1 MSNKEEQSDVEARI
15 IEAAKRVFI
24 NKGYE
29 AAKMGDIA
37 AEAGIG
43 RTSLNYYFRT
53 KEMLFAAIFG
63 QLMDALLPNI
73 AILVDE
79 EGHYTEKLRKLIH
92 LYLTTLSKNPLFPL
106 FVVNELHRDPEHLFN
121 TIMKEPSRVQP
132 MLKLQR
138 LVLSE
143 MEKGTIRRVP
153 LIDLVAN
160 LISLVIFPFLIRTPL
175 SVVFTEDKNSS
186 NVEEFFNRREEVVY
200 NLILD
205 FLDPN
210 NNNTKK

>member
-37 AEAGIG
+37 VEAGIG

-138 LVLSE
+138 LVLGE

-160 LISLVIFPFLIRTPL
+160 LISLIIFPFLIRVPL
-175 SVVFTEDKNSS
+175 SVVFTEDKNS

-200 NLILD
+200 NLMLA

-210 NNNTKK
+210 NNNN